1 MFKQKLISSLLTANP
16 NLKNQ
21 GFSWLWLIAI
31 VGIGGVGIAIAL
43 PPVLNHQNKSKCGG
57 SVGKSEAKQYVGA
70 MNRGQQAYFLEN
82 HTFAQN
88 LEQLGIGI
96 TSKTENYQYLIET
109 TPKTTFIY
117 GVSLKATVR
126 SYVGAVVVIP
136 TTKNGSK
143 SAEDEGETTAT
154 IICQANAAGQ
164 TKPAAPV
171 YQNGNLKCGV
181 GTTQPR

>member
-1 MFKQKLISSLLTANP
+1 MFKQKLISGLLTANP

-31 VGIGGVGIAIAL
+31 VGIGGVGLAIVL
-43 PPVLNHQNKSKCGG
+43 PSFLNQPNKCG
-57 SVGKSEAKQYVGA
+57 KQNEAKQYVGA

-88 LEQLGIGI
+88 LEELGIGI
-96 TSKTENYQYLIET
+96 KSKTENYQYLIET

-136 TTKNGSK
+136 TAKNGSK
-143 SAEDEGETTAT
+143 SPENEDVTIAT
-154 IICQANAAGQ
+154 ICEANAAGQ

-171 YQNGNLKCGV
+171 YQNGNLECGV
-181 GTTQPR
+181 GTTKLR